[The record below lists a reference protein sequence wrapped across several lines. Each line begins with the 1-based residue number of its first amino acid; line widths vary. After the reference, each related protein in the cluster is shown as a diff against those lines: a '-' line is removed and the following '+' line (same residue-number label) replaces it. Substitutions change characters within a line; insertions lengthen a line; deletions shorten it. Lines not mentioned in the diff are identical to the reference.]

1 MGASRGAGP
10 SRPSGRS
17 SPAAPLEVSLG
28 CRAGWAGS
36 ADSPGSEPRRRAAA
50 PSVSSAAVG
59 ERAPGAA
66 ERGATGDGGGG
77 GDTGRARARRILL
90 ARQLARCPA
99 QGRNAARLGTGPAG
113 RLDGSGAGGECRA
126 SEWGDGGGRWRMEG
140 TGSLFLPEKRGGCW
154 GERSRGPSLG
164 SAPYAPACGRPA
176 HLFLRPSP
184 APGTHAPAGAEGSGE
199 ASGPR
204 GPRQSRWARVEEEA
218 FLGSD
223 PDSLLPRGRGPG
235 EARDLLMGDGA
246 VGAER
251 TRGENRKRRS
261 PCILSPALSL
271 YSVPSS

>member
-1 MGASRGAGP
+1 MGASGGAGP

-140 TGSLFLPEKRGGCW
+140 TGSLFHPEKRGGCW
-154 GERSRGPSLG
+154 GERSRTPLSALRPTPPLAGALRISSSGPALPRGPTLRPAQRDPARCRAPG
-164 SAPYAPACGRPA
+164 SAPV
-176 HLFLRPSP
+176 S
-184 APGTHAPAGAEGSGE
+184 
-199 ASGPR
+199 
-204 GPRQSRWARVEEEA
+204 
-218 FLGSD
+218 
-223 PDSLLPRGRGPG
+223 
-235 EARDLLMGDGA
+235 
-246 VGAER
+246 VGAS
-251 TRGENRKRRS
+251 RGGGSLRLRS
-261 PCILSPALSL
+261 
-271 YSVPSS
+271 